1 MNKQKEKALYKIQ
14 NILSS
19 KSSILFKAKDLLRGK
34 STFERVEDILE
45 ARQKI
50 IKKIDELDDK
60 YQIIEEK
67 NKLYG
72 KTKDL
77 VLITKLETVIS
88 ELQLVLKL
96 DSVSN
101 EFNHKIYELQR
112 SKVYSMIPNLFIHN
126 QKWCGDFFGDQIELI
141 NDIIESGKKSNIWEL
156 EQNLK

>member
-1 MNKQKEKALYKIQ
+1 M
-14 NILSS
+14 
-19 KSSILFKAKDLLRGK
+19 
-34 STFERVEDILE
+34 
-45 ARQKI
+45 
-50 IKKIDELDDK
+50 KKLAQQGSE

-77 VLITKLETVIS
+77 VLIIKMEAVIA

-112 SKVYSMIPNLFIHN
+112 SKVYSMIPNLFIHS
-126 QKWCGDFFGDQIELI
+126 QKWCQDFFKDQLDLI
-141 NDIIESGKKSNIWEL
+141 NDIIEEPEKN
-156 EQNLK
+156 

>member
-1 MNKQKEKALYKIQ
+1 
-14 NILSS
+14 
-19 KSSILFKAKDLLRGK
+19 LRGK

-45 ARQKI
+45 ARNNI
-50 IKKIDELDDK
+50 IKKIEESK
-60 YQIIEEK
+60 GKSQVIEEK

-77 VLITKLETVIS
+77 VLIIKLENVVS

-126 QKWCGDFFGDQIELI
+126 QKWCEDFFRDQIELI
-141 NDIIESGKKSNIWEL
+141 NDIIQSGKK
-156 EQNLK
+156 

>member
-1 MNKQKEKALYKIQ
+1 MNRQKEKAREIIKS
-14 NILSS
+14 ILES

-34 STFERVEDILE
+34 STFEKVEDILE
-45 ARQKI
+45 TRQKI
-50 IKKIDELDDK
+50 IKKIQESDGK
-60 YQIIEEK
+60 SQIIEEK

-77 VLITKLETVIS
+77 VLITKLETVMS

-101 EFNHKIYELQR
+101 EFNHKIYELKR

-126 QKWCGDFFGDQIELI
+126 QKWCKEFFGDQIELI
-141 NDIIESGKKSNIWEL
+141 NDIIEAGKK
-156 EQNLK
+156 

>member
-1 MNKQKEKALYKIQ
+1 M
-14 NILSS
+14 
-19 KSSILFKAKDLLRGK
+19 RGK
-34 STFERVEDILE
+34 STFEKVEDILE
-45 ARQKI
+45 ARKSIIYKI
-50 IKKIDELDDK
+50 EESKEKI
-60 YQIIEEK
+60 QIIEEK

-77 VLITKLETVIS
+77 VLIIKLETVIS

-126 QKWCGDFFGDQIELI
+126 QKWCKEFFGDQIDLI
-141 NDIIESGKKSNIWEL
+141 SDIINSGKK
-156 EQNLK
+156 